1 MKVRP
6 KVSQEY
12 EARQFTKV
20 DAGSVVLWCNGVLD
34 LWCCGVTWC
43 NGVLAADNLNC
54 MRLVT
59 ADGAL
64 RIVEYGDWV
73 LQDEEGFYV
82 CKQDEFD
89 YLYEEVK

>member
-12 EARQFTKV
+12 EARQCTKV
-20 DAGSVVLWCNGVLD
+20 DAASVAL
-34 LWCCGVTWC
+34 WC